1 MEELKKDIGD
11 EDVENIKSEGDEVK
25 SIEEIKNEIESQKEL
40 ELGPCSDGFR
50 CLNENGEVQVM
61 ERAKAHLDG
70 TQYKFTLEETAQ
82 VDAWMAEGA
91 RRYPHIEAGVLKVL
105 VEDYVK
111 HPQEVREAMFDDTKY
126 CENNNIIIP
135 T

>member
-11 EDVENIKSEGDEVK
+11 EDVENIKS
-25 SIEEIKNEIESQKEL
+25 IEEIKNEISSQQEL
-40 ELGPCSDGFR
+40 ALGPCSDGFR
-50 CLNENGEVQVM
+50 CLDESGEVQVM

-70 TQYKFTLEETAQ
+70 TQYKFTLEESAQ
-82 VDAWMAEGA
+82 VEAWMAEGA

-105 VEDYVK
+105 VEDFVK
-111 HPQEVREAMFDDTKY
+111 HPEKVREAMFEDKKY

-135 T
+135 TV